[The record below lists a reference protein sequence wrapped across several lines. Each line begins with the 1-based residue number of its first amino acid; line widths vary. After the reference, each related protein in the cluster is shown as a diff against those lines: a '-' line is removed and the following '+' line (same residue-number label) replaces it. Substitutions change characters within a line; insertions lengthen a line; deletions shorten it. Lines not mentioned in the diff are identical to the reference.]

1 MTLAALALAALLSA
15 PGAGESDSIEA
26 LLEAGDFEAA
36 AAALEGSLADPGGGT
51 ESALLLSECYLQMRL
66 PEKAAG
72 ALALAPPA
80 LRAEPR
86 YSYCMAEVLA
96 SRGETV
102 EAEKLLEKAVGASTD
117 FRSAFRL
124 AVLLYE
130 RGAYQR
136 VEKILARRAGGE
148 SPDYYCA
155 IYRARSLLALDR
167 PSEAIEA
174 LSVLHTARST
184 PEVHYLMGRANYLLA
199 KYSVAAGHF
208 RRALG
213 EDKAY
218 LEAAFSLSLALRR
231 AGDKEDA
238 DAALGNFVKLQ
249 KADRSRLRRANLL
262 SQKCRREPA
271 SVDAWVEA
279 GEFQLSTGDSDQA
292 QSHAWK
298 ALSLSPRQARA
309 RLLLARA
316 LRQSGAYGQ
325 AALHYRKVIS
335 QAPGNKIAEDE
346 LREMIRKHARQ

>member
-1 MTLAALALAALLSA
+1 MTFAALALVALLSA
-15 PGAGESDSIEA
+15 PGAGENDKIEA
-26 LLEAGDFEAA
+26 LLETGDFEAA
-36 AAALEGSLADPGGGT
+36 ATALESSLAEPGGGA

-72 ALALAPPA
+72 ALSLAPPA

-86 YSYCMAEVLA
+86 YRYCMAEVLA
-96 SRGETV
+96 SRGETA
-102 EAEKLLEKAVGASTD
+102 EAEKLLEKAVGVSTD
-117 FRSAFRL
+117 LRSAFRL

-130 RGAYQR
+130 RGSYQR
-136 VEKILARRAGGE
+136 VEKILARCAGGE
-148 SPDYYCA
+148 PPDYYCA

-167 PSEAIEA
+167 PAEAVAA

-184 PEVHYLMGRANYLLA
+184 PEVHYLMGRADYLLA

-213 EDKAY
+213 EDKDY
-218 LEAAFSLSLALRR
+218 LEAAFSLSMALRR
-231 AGDKEDA
+231 GGDKEGA

-249 KADRSRLRRANLL
+249 KADRIRLRKANRL

-271 SVDAWVEA
+271 SVDAWAEA
-279 GEFQLSTGDSDQA
+279 GEFHLSTGDSDQA

-298 ALSLSPRQARA
+298 ALSLNPQQARA

-335 QAPGNKIAEDE
+335 QAPGDKIAEDE
-346 LREMIRKHARQ
+346 LREMVRKHARQ

>member
-1 MTLAALALAALLSA
+1 MTFAALALVALLSA
-15 PGAGESDSIEA
+15 PGAGKNDKIEA
-26 LLEAGDFEAA
+26 LLETGDFEAA
-36 AAALEGSLADPGGGT
+36 ATALESSLAEPGGGA

-72 ALALAPPA
+72 ALSLAPPA

-86 YSYCMAEVLA
+86 YRYCMAEVLA
-96 SRGETV
+96 SRGETA
-102 EAEKLLEKAVGASTD
+102 EAEKLLEKAVGVSTD
-117 FRSAFRL
+117 LRSAFRL

-130 RGAYQR
+130 RGSYQR
-136 VEKILARRAGGE
+136 VEKILARCAGGE
-148 SPDYYCA
+148 PPDYYCA

-167 PSEAIEA
+167 PAEAVAA

-184 PEVHYLMGRANYLLA
+184 PEVHYLMGRADYLLA

-218 LEAAFSLSLALRR
+218 LEAAFSLSMALRR
-231 AGDKEDA
+231 GGDKEGA

-249 KADRSRLRRANLL
+249 KADRIRLRKANRL

-271 SVDAWVEA
+271 SVDAWAEA
-279 GEFQLSTGDSDQA
+279 GEFHLSTGDSDQA

-298 ALSLSPRQARA
+298 ALSLNPQQARA

-335 QAPGNKIAEDE
+335 QAPGDKIAEDE
-346 LREMIRKHARQ
+346 LREMVRKHARQ

>member
-1 MTLAALALAALLSA
+1 MTFAALALVALLSA
-15 PGAGESDSIEA
+15 PGAGENDKIEA
-26 LLEAGDFEAA
+26 LLETGDFEAA
-36 AAALEGSLADPGGGT
+36 ATALESSLAEPGGGA

-86 YSYCMAEVLA
+86 YRYCMAEVLA
-96 SRGETV
+96 SRGETA
-102 EAEKLLEKAVGASTD
+102 EAEKLLEKAVGVSTD
-117 FRSAFRL
+117 LRSAFRL

-130 RGAYQR
+130 RGSYQR
-136 VEKILARRAGGE
+136 VEKILARCAGGE
-148 SPDYYCA
+148 PPDYYCA

-167 PSEAIEA
+167 PAEAIAA

-184 PEVHYLMGRANYLLA
+184 PEVHYLMGRADYLLA
-199 KYSVAAGHF
+199 KYSVAAAHF

-218 LEAAFSLSLALRR
+218 LEAAFSLSMALRR
-231 AGDKEDA
+231 GGDKEGA

-249 KADRSRLRRANLL
+249 KADRSRLRKANRL

-271 SVDAWVEA
+271 SVDAWAEA
-279 GEFQLSTGDSDQA
+279 GEFHLSTGDSDQA

-298 ALSLSPRQARA
+298 ALSLNPRQARA

-335 QAPGNKIAEDE
+335 QAPGDKIAEDE
-346 LREMIRKHARQ
+346 LREMVRKHARQ

>member
-96 SRGETV
+96 ARGETV

-213 EDKAY
+213 
-218 LEAAFSLSLALRR
+218 AFSLSLALRR

>member
-1 MTLAALALAALLSA
+1 MTFAALALVALLSA
-15 PGAGESDSIEA
+15 PGAGENDKIEA
-26 LLEAGDFEAA
+26 LLETGDFEAA
-36 AAALEGSLADPGGGT
+36 ATALESSLAEPGGGA

-66 PEKAAG
+66 PEKAGG
-72 ALALAPPA
+72 ALSLAPPA

-86 YSYCMAEVLA
+86 YRYCMAEVLA
-96 SRGETV
+96 SRGETA
-102 EAEKLLEKAVGASTD
+102 EAEKLLEKAVGVSTD
-117 FRSAFRL
+117 LRSAFRL

-130 RGAYQR
+130 RGSYQR
-136 VEKILARRAGGE
+136 VEKILARCAGGE
-148 SPDYYCA
+148 PPDYYCA

-167 PSEAIEA
+167 PAEAVAA
-174 LSVLHTARST
+174 LSVLHAARST
-184 PEVHYLMGRANYLLA
+184 PEVHYLMGRADYLLA

-218 LEAAFSLSLALRR
+218 LEAAFSLSMALRR
-231 AGDKEDA
+231 GGDKEGA

-249 KADRSRLRRANLL
+249 KADRSRLRKANRL

-271 SVDAWVEA
+271 SVDAWAEA
-279 GEFQLSTGDSDQA
+279 GEFHLSTGDSDQA

-298 ALSLSPRQARA
+298 ALSLNPQQARA

-335 QAPGNKIAEDE
+335 QAPGDKIAEDE
-346 LREMIRKHARQ
+346 LREMVRKHARQ

>member
-1 MTLAALALAALLSA
+1 
-15 PGAGESDSIEA
+15 AGENDKIEA
-26 LLEAGDFEAA
+26 LLETGDFEAA
-36 AAALEGSLADPGGGT
+36 ATALESSLAEPGGGA

-72 ALALAPPA
+72 ALSLAPPA

-86 YSYCMAEVLA
+86 YRYCMAEVLA
-96 SRGETV
+96 SRGETA
-102 EAEKLLEKAVGASTD
+102 EAEKLLEKAVGVSTD
-117 FRSAFRL
+117 LRSAFRL

-130 RGAYQR
+130 RGSYQR
-136 VEKILARRAGGE
+136 VEKILARCAGGE
-148 SPDYYCA
+148 PPDYYCA

-167 PSEAIEA
+167 PAEAVAA

-184 PEVHYLMGRANYLLA
+184 PEVHYLMGRADYLLA

-218 LEAAFSLSLALRR
+218 LEAAFSLSMALRR
-231 AGDKEDA
+231 GGDKEGA

-249 KADRSRLRRANLL
+249 KADRIRLRKANRL

-271 SVDAWVEA
+271 SVDAWAEA
-279 GEFQLSTGDSDQA
+279 GEFHLSTGDSDQA

-298 ALSLSPRQARA
+298 ALSLNPRQARA
-309 RLLLARA
+309 R
-316 LRQSGAYGQ
+316 
-325 AALHYRKVIS
+325 
-335 QAPGNKIAEDE
+335 
-346 LREMIRKHARQ
+346 